1 MTSRTAP
8 GGAGDTPPAAPTL
21 DLGEGLHP
29 PLDLLLERG
38 FVAGAPKTGKTS
50 TCVVL
55 VEEAD
60 AHGVPSVALTPN
72 DVWHGLRSDA
82 TGEKPGLEH
91 VIFGGSF
98 ADRPLR
104 AGMGRGLARAA
115 ADGLRMVLVTATL
128 SLDDRATLVADFLE
142 ELLVVNR
149 SPLLLVVDEA
159 HRFAPSGAG
168 GSEPRKRCRE
178 ALINIAATGR
188 MPAYIGLW
196 VVTQRLAMLATDLR
210 ELANASVVHKLRGA
224 NDIKFAKPWLENYLT
239 DPRLIDRLPTLGRG
253 EAFVVAP
260 DAGDIAGVFQIRPRR
275 TFDTSNSDDALTGT
289 VRQPKGRS
297 SVDLAALDA
306 TLGEALR
313 EAEEHDPEHLR
324 RRVAEMQAELDR
336 ARAGGADAGGADGA
350 RRRAQELQRDVERAR
365 DSARAAE
372 QRAAQ
377 LEDDLDATRR
387 SLDTARADLELLD
400 TLRNSLGRLL
410 ADVPV
415 GAGQPGAGSYPGDE
429 HVLGLIRDNAPAGGT
444 SVTLAPVAKLRSD
457 FLERTAQRLVER
469 LRALT
474 ADEREVLLFLIGQG
488 TFQTLNAIAKA
499 LSGSDSGSVRA
510 RWSKAVSALLGVGL
524 VSQGGSGRAGR
535 KQNVEAWIRS
545 ELGPHS
551 PSDEEVAAVRDRAL
565 SVLAEG
571 APR

>member
-1 MTSRTAP
+1 VAER
-8 GGAGDTPPAAPTL
+8 TL
-21 DLGEGLHP
+21 DLGHGLHP
-29 PLDLLLERG
+29 PVELLLERG

-60 AHGVPSVALTPN
+60 AHGVQSVALTPN
-72 DVWHGLRSDA
+72 DVWHGLRSDV

-149 SPLLLVVDEA
+149 TPLLLVVDEA
-159 HRFAPSGAG
+159 HRFAPAGAG

-178 ALINIAATGR
+178 AMINIAATGR

-210 ELANASVVHKLRGA
+210 ELANASIVHKLRGA
-224 NDIKFAKPWLENYLT
+224 NDIKFARPWLENYLP
-239 DPRLIDRLPTLGRG
+239 DPRLIDRLSTLGRG

-260 DAGDIAGVFQIRPRR
+260 DAGDIAGVFQIRPRH

-306 TLGEALR
+306 TLGEALK

-324 RRVAEMQAELDR
+324 RRVAELQAELDR
-336 ARAGGADAGGADGA
+336 ARTTGSADPAGAEGL
-350 RRRAQELQRDVERAR
+350 RQRAHELQREVERAR
-365 DSARAAE
+365 ADARGAE

-377 LEDDLDATRR
+377 LEDDLNATRR
-387 SLDTARADLELLD
+387 SLDAARGDRQLLD
-400 TLRNSLGRLL
+400 ELRHTLGRLL

-415 GAGQPGAGSYPGDE
+415 GEGAPAGSGAYPGDE
-429 HVLGLIRDNAPAGGT
+429 HVLNLVRANIPAGGT
-444 SVTLAPVAKLRSD
+444 TVAVTPVAKLRSD
-457 FLERTAQRLVER
+457 FLERTAQRLVGR
-469 LRALT
+469 VGALT
-474 ADEREVLLFLIGQG
+474 TDEREVLLFLIGQG

-524 VSQGGSGRAGR
+524 VVQGGTGRTGR
-535 KQNVEAWIRS
+535 KENVDAWIRS
-545 ELGPHS
+545 ELAPHG
-551 PSDEEVAAVRDRAL
+551 PSDAEISAVRDRAL
-565 SVLAEG
+565 SVLGNGDTA
-571 APR
+571 R